1 MTDDA
6 TPRDGPQR
14 RPNADEVMKPVLVSV
29 FVVLVV
35 VGIAAAGAHYVGEP
49 YNTSFLR
56 HPIIVALHVVLGGVY
71 LLLVPLQFV
80 AGIRARRVGYHRGAG
95 RVLVGVASIVGATA
109 LFMAL
114 VIPFSGRPE
123 QIIVGFFAGFFLVAL
138 AKSVRHVRAGRV
150 RLHREWMIR
159 SVSVALSIS
168 TMRLNLHPVA
178 YPRRQPNRR
187 TGANPFDRVVYD
199 RACDARAGG
208 RALDSLDPRQRHAG
222 GWSGE
227 RCVK

>member
-168 TMRLNLHPVA
+168 TMRLIFIPSLILVGSPTDEQVRTLSIVSFTIALAMHALGAELWIRWTRGSVTPAAGVA
-178 YPRRQPNRR
+178 S
-187 TGANPFDRVVYD
+187 AV
-199 RACDARAGG
+199 
-208 RALDSLDPRQRHAG
+208 
-222 GWSGE
+222 
-227 RCVK
+227 